1 MCRYALH
8 YDLLIHK
15 YGSETKPD
23 DGGYYER
30 HHIIPKSLGGSNEPS
45 NLVYMSGKAHYIA
58 HYLLFKIHGVGPM
71 ATAFWAMCALKVGE
85 RHKATSRSFELAR
98 KAASE
103 HSRMI
108 QIGVPKS
115 EAQKASMRVPK
126 SAQGRLN
133 MKWTDKQKVALSAK
147 MQGHDVTPETR
158 AKMSA
163 TRKGMRYT
171 DEHRA
176 NMSKSHK
183 LRHKLK
189 REMNNG

>member
-1 MCRYALH
+1 MCKYALH
-8 YDLLIHK
+8 YDLLIYK

-71 ATAFWAMCALKVGE
+71 ATALWAMCALNKGN

-98 KAASE
+98 GSAAA
-103 HSRMI
+103 HSSQI
-108 QIGVPKS
+108 QIGVPKT
-115 EAQKASMRVPK
+115 EEQKASMRVPK
-126 SAQGRLN
+126 SEQGRLN
-133 MKWTDKQKVALSAK
+133 MKWTDKQKAALSAK
-147 MQGHDVTPETR
+147 MQGHEVTPETR

-176 NMSKSHK
+176 NMSKAHK